1 LFTNSSNV
9 IKNRIG
15 NLEKQHPALPVDA
28 LNTERAISKLR
39 GLSTRLSNNYE
50 SAHEKMLSSEK
61 TIDNKPFMELIYCA
75 VESPIEVL
83 NIINACLALIAVV
96 KKADCLSFRPL
107 KGVSDDP
114 QYRDAI
120 LKNMIKE
127 CCDHAPKLLIPQ
139 QDIVTCV
146 QFGNV
151 RTFSTTIYSV
161 AYEEGGI
168 TTECCIACPV
178 ACHILEIQKHY
189 DKKYKDGKI
198 YFPDNLPHPGE
209 NEVFGAGE
217 DGDFVPRHIVVS
229 RC

>member
-96 KKADCLSFRPL
+96 KKADCL
-107 KGVSDDP
+107 
-114 QYRDAI
+114 
-120 LKNMIKE
+120 
-127 CCDHAPKLLIPQ
+127 CDHAPKLLIPQ

-198 YFPDNLPHPGE
+198 YFPDNLPQPGE

-217 DGDFVPRHIVVS
+217 DGDFAPRHIVVS